1 MHVNPRNRHFIPRPH
16 DPRPPRGLRRATA
29 VTLTVG
35 LVATA
40 ALLGGTVAAGAAP
53 QPQSGTQSAVG
64 KPGMTF
70 EPGRYVVTL
79 AGSAVAT
86 YSGGVPGFDA
96 TQPAPGRQLDA
107 SSTNA
112 TAYAAHLAAEQR
124 KVAAAAGVSVSVSYT
139 TALNGFA
146 ADLTAEQAAALYADR
161 EVLAVEKDSL
171 RQITAQSSTDFLGLG
186 DAAGAGGVWDA
197 VGGVEAA
204 GAGVVVGII
213 DTGIAPE
220 NASFAGD
227 PLGTD
232 AGAAPY
238 RTADG
243 GIRFDKADGGTFTG
257 ACVVGVQFTA
267 ADCSTKIVGAR
278 YYVDGFGASR
288 IGADSV
294 GEYLSPRDGDGHGSH
309 TGGTAV
315 GNHAVAASVGGID
328 FGAISGVAPAA
339 KIAAYKVCWSGPDPV
354 SQDDDGCATS
364 DLLSAI
370 DQATADGVDVINF
383 SIGGGAAQT
392 TVSATDLA
400 FLGAASAGIF
410 VAASAGNAGPGPST
424 LDNASPWIT
433 TVAAST
439 IPSYEATA
447 TLGSGPAWAGG
458 SITVPATGVTGAL
471 VRGDL
476 VAARRGNDP
485 LLCAP
490 DSLDP
495 AKVVGKIVF
504 CQRGVY
510 DRVAKSAEVLRAGGI
525 GMVLVNKT
533 KSSLD
538 LDQHSVPTV
547 HLNAEAFDPAFAYA
561 GTAGATVTLTPGNAL
576 GTTPPAPQ
584 VAGFSSRGPVLADG
598 SDIIKPDVSAPGVA
612 ILAGGANA
620 AGAAGTYKFL
630 SGTSMSSP
638 HVAGLA
644 ALYLGQSP
652 NAAPAEVKSAFMTTA
667 YDTVTETG
675 AAMTDPFVQGAG
687 HVDPTKFFT
696 PGLVYLNGERD
707 WMSYIKGAGY
717 TWDGDAD
724 VVAVDPSNLNLPSIG
739 IGSLTAPETITRTVT
754 STQAGTFAASVSGL
768 VGIDVKVEPA
778 TLTFGAAGEVQSYT
792 ATFSRTDA
800 PVDTFATGSLS
811 WTSDATVVQSPVA
824 VKPVTLESPVAAD
837 GTGSAGSVNISVT
850 PGTTADIPLQTDG
863 LAAGVLLKEKKG
875 GPGKAY
881 TGTGLPGGEIV
892 FTVQVPAGTALQ
904 RFDLDA
910 QTDAADLDL
919 VVNRLSGKGGTPVEI
934 WQSATAATDEHVD
947 LLNPAAG
954 YYQVIVSVFSGT
966 DRYDLT
972 SFTVAPGVGAGAFTV
987 APNPLPGV
995 QGVEA
1000 TYTASWSGLAAG
1012 TDYLGLVR
1020 YGDSGFSTVVAVK
1033 N

>member
-1 MHVNPRNRHFIPRPH
+1 MHVNSRNRHFSPWDL
-16 DPRPPRGLRRATA
+16 DPRPPRALRRATA
-29 VTLTVG
+29 VALTVG

-40 ALLGGTVAAGAAP
+40 ALVGGTVAAGAAP
-53 QPQSGTQSAVG
+53 QQAPLAAIE
-64 KPGMTF
+64 KPATAF
-70 EPGRYVVTL
+70 EAGRYVVTL
-79 AGSAVAT
+79 AASAVAA
-86 YSGGVPGFDA
+86 YSGGVAGFDA
-96 TQPAPGRQLDA
+96 TKPAPGRQLDA
-107 SSTNA
+107 RSKNA

-146 ADLTAEQAAALYADR
+146 ADLTAAQAAALSANR
-161 EVLAVEKDSL
+161 EVLAIERDAIRRV
-171 RQITAQSSTDFLGLG
+171 TAQSSTDFLGLG

-197 VGGVEAA
+197 VGGVDAA

-220 NASFAGD
+220 NGSFAGD

-232 AGAAPY
+232 SGDAPF

-243 GIRFDKADGGTFTG
+243 GIRFGKSDGGTFTG
-257 ACVVGVQFTA
+257 ACIVGVQFTA
-267 ADCSTKIVGAR
+267 DDCSTKIVGAR

-288 IGADSV
+288 IGAEGV

-309 TGGTAV
+309 TGGTAA

-328 FGAISGVAPAA
+328 FGTISGVAPGA

-392 TVSATDLA
+392 TVSATDVA

-410 VAASAGNAGPGPST
+410 VAASAGNAGPDAST

-447 TLGSGPAWAGG
+447 TLGSGLGYGGG
-458 SITVPATGVTGAL
+458 SITVPAVGVTGAL

-476 VAARRGNDP
+476 VAARRGTDP
-485 LLCAP
+485 LLCGP
-490 DSLDP
+490 NSLDP
-495 AKVVGKIVF
+495 AKVTGTVVF

-510 DRVAKSAEVLRAGGI
+510 DRVAKSVEVKRAGGI

-533 KSSLD
+533 ASSLD
-538 LDQHSVPTV
+538 LDQHAVPTV
-547 HLNAEAFDPAFAYA
+547 HLNAEAFVTAFAYA

-620 AGAAGTYKFL
+620 AGAAGTYQFL

-644 ALYLGQSP
+644 ALYLGQTPS
-652 NAAPAEVKSAFMTTA
+652 ASPAEVKSAFMTTA
-667 YDTVTETG
+667 YDTVAGSG
-675 AAMTDPFVQGAG
+675 AAVTDPFLQGAG

-696 PGLVYLNGERD
+696 PGLVYLNGESD

-717 TWDGDAD
+717 TGGGLDA
-724 VVAVDPSNLNLPSIG
+724 VTAVDPSNLNLASIG
-739 IGSLTAPETITRTVT
+739 IGSLTRPETITRTVT
-754 STQAGTFAASVSGL
+754 STQAGTFDASVSGL
-768 VGIDVKVEPA
+768 AGIDVTIEPS
-778 TLTFGAAGEVQSYT
+778 TLTFGAAGETQSYR

-811 WTSDATVVQSPVA
+811 WTSGATVVHSPVA
-824 VKPVTLESPVAAD
+824 VKPVTLESPIAAD
-837 GTGSAGSVNISVT
+837 GTGLAGSVGIRVT
-850 PGTTADIPLQTDG
+850 PGTTADIPLATDG

-881 TGTGLPGGEIV
+881 TGTGLPGTEIV
-892 FTVQVPAGTALQ
+892 FTVQVPAGTVVQ
-904 RFDLDA
+904 RFDLDSL
-910 QTDAADLDL
+910 TDAADLDL
-919 VVNRLSGKGGTPVEI
+919 VVNRLSGKGGTPIEG

-947 LLNPAAG
+947 LLNPTAG
-954 YYQVIVSVFSGT
+954 YYQVVASVFSGT

-972 SFTVAPGVGAGAFTV
+972 TFTVAPGAGAGAFTV

-1020 YGDSGFSTVVAVK
+1020 YGDTGFSTVVAVE